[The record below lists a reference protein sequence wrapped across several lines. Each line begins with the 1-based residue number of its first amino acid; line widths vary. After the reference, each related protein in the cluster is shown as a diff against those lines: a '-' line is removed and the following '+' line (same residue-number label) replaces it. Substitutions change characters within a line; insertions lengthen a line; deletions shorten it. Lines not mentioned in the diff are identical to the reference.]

1 MLISKEYLLIDQIYS
16 LCHNNNFFKLRLKSI
31 FVRASMNGWSCQSE
45 HHMELG
51 NMGGTVVAR

>member
-1 MLISKEYLLIDQIYS
+1 MKSDLSLYRTMLG
-16 LCHNNNFFKLRLKSI
+16 LKSI